1 MTPAFIPVVDDE
13 VQAPLR
19 LLAGAGAL
27 ALQALAKAS
36 GVIDDECGWSAPS
49 DSGDRGA
56 DVDNKAFGCY
66 DACCIRRPRRG
77 VSGLNQE
84 TAAQCVSVSGVHAP
98 WQLKALLSTS
108 EQQEALLRHWEQ
120 FRTGAS
126 FGNACER
133 VFSSIS
139 AVY

>member
-1 MTPAFIPVVDDE
+1 MTPAFFPAVDDE

-49 DSGDRGA
+49 DSGGRRRRCRQKKKLLA
-56 DVDNKAFGCY
+56 ATTR
-66 DACCIRRPRRG
+66 CCTWRPRRG
-77 VSGLNQE
+77 VAGLNQE

-98 WQLKALLSTS
+98 WQSKALLSTS
-108 EQQEALLRHWEQ
+108 GQQEALLRHWEQ

-126 FGNACER
+126 LGNT
-133 VFSSIS
+133 
-139 AVY
+139 